1 MNKEVAVSFKFPLQ
15 GRDGGIAFP
24 SVQGKLV
31 FSDSEGVV
39 IEDSAG
45 VERAIPHAS
54 IQDVQVTTRIER
66 PNSGLVI
73 PNNVR
78 GGP

>member
-1 MNKEVAVSFKFPLQ
+1 MSKEVQVSFKFPLQ
-15 GRDGGIAFP
+15 GRDGGIGFP
-24 SVQGKLV
+24 SVSGKLV
-31 FSDSEGVV
+31 HHDDEGVV

-45 VERAIPHAS
+45 IERAVPHAS

-73 PNNVR
+73 PNVR
-78 GGP
+78 GP